1 MSSVKTAKIVKT
13 NLQGV
18 RKAAGFQSARAF
30 AEHFGI
36 SVNTYTGYEQG
47 KPMSL
52 ETAWAFADA
61 LNCSLDE
68 LAGRSV
74 KEKRSSKPD
83 EAQLIDAYRKCTKRE
98 QNALLNMA
106 ETMADD
112 GMAKNSEVQTKKAV
126 NA

>member
-1 MSSVKTAKIVKT
+1 MSSTKTVKT

-30 AEHFGI
+30 AEHIGM

-52 ETAWAFADA
+52 ETAWSFADA

-68 LAGRSV
+68 LAGRP
-74 KEKRSSKPD
+74 SKNIVAATPD
-83 EAQLIDAYRKCTKRE
+83 ESHLLGTYRRCTKRE
-98 QNALLNMA
+98 QGALLVMA

-112 GMAKNSEVQTKKAV
+112 GMAKNSEDKTKQAV
-126 NA
+126 NE